1 MNEYNEKFIEE
12 NNYLNEIIDLLKCYL
27 SFDKDKLSEQKSD
40 LIEARKEMWENT
52 THSSADFDKL
62 TDLNQYLS
70 ALNMQ
75 TFSYTEL
82 EKRIAKHE
90 KMVNNPYFARI
101 DFTEEGY
108 DDTEKIYIGLFNLM
122 DEQTHDIKVYDWR
135 APISSIYYRSEIGPV
150 EYQAPSGKIKG
161 SISLKRQYKIT
172 KGILEYF
179 FDSNVNI
186 IDEMLMEALSKNM
199 TEKMK
204 TIVETIQKQQDLIIR
219 DLKNDLL
226 IVQGVAGSGKSS
238 VALHRIA
245 FLLYQ
250 GLNLKL
256 SSNNVIIISPNTL
269 FSKYISNVLPELG
282 EDNIKEFTFE
292 SIFNRLFE
300 GTLSVKTKSENFEN
314 IICTK
319 SETHRDFLRTNDDFK
334 GSSVFMQ
341 IIDRFIYYFEHKLI
355 QFEDVYFNNKV
366 IENKHLLKAFLLSGK
381 LDMPTAKKLKI
392 IENRI
397 MEKIRD
403 NKNDRRDKIEKA
415 VNKSNTHEFE
425 IKSFTRVLAAKET
438 NSFIDR
444 IHKFTEFSSYELY
457 KKLFSD
463 KNLFKTLAKDLVLP
477 DNIEE
482 IIDYTNKTINDM
494 YNIPYSDG
502 IALMYLKIK
511 AEGVD
516 VFSNIKQVIVDEAQ
530 DYYPMHYYVLK
541 KLFRE
546 ARFTIVGDVNQ
557 SIEKKS
563 DLSFYDDIIS
573 IFDFEK
579 SSKIYLNKSYR
590 NSYEIS
596 KFSEKL
602 LEEQNIYTEYFK
614 RNEEKPKIV
623 YEHNTLKLDNKIID
637 DIKKYKSLGY
647 NSVAI
652 ICKNRKEASDLFFR
666 LKNHIDLKLVDY
678 VGEQNISG
686 VIIVPIYL
694 AKGLEFDAVML
705 YETNDSNYNTIYD
718 KKLLYVACTR
728 ALHRLSL
735 YYTGKISRFLQ

>member
-1 MNEYNEKFIEE
+1 MEYSEKYTEE
-12 NNYLNEIIDLLKCYL
+12 NNYLNEVINLLSYYL
-27 SFDKDKLSEQKSD
+27 SIDTEKLAEQKSD

-52 THSSADFDKL
+52 THTSADFDKL

-70 ALNMQ
+70 ALQLQ
-75 TFSYTEL
+75 TLSYTEL

-90 KMVNNPYFARI
+90 RMLSNPYFARI

-122 DEQTHDIKVYDWR
+122 DDETHDIKVFDWR
-135 APISSIYYRSEIGPV
+135 APISSLYYRSEIGPV
-150 EYQAPSGKIKG
+150 EYKAPSGKIRG
-161 SISLKRQYKIT
+161 IISLKRQYKIT
-172 KGILEYF
+172 KGVLEYF

-186 IDEMLMEALSKNM
+186 VDEMLMEALSKNM
-199 TEKMK
+199 TSKMK

-226 IVQGVAGSGKSS
+226 VVQGVAGSGKTS

-250 GLNLKL
+250 GLNMKL

-282 EDNIKEFTFE
+282 EENIREFTFE
-292 SIFNRLFE
+292 NIFNKLFE
-300 GTLSVKTKSENFEN
+300 NNLSVKTKSENFEN
-314 IICTK
+314 IIC
-319 SETHRDFLRTNDDFK
+319 SETEKKRNFLRSYDEFK
-334 GSSVFMQ
+334 GSYDFMK

-355 QFEDVYFNNKV
+355 PFEDVYFNGEI
-366 IENKHLLKAFLLSGK
+366 IENKQLIKAFLLSGK
-381 LDMPTAKKLKI
+381 LNMSTSKKLKI

-397 MEKIRD
+397 MDKVRD
-403 NKNDRRDKIEKA
+403 HKNNRREKIEKA
-415 VNKSNTHEFE
+415 VSKSNGHEFE

-438 NSFIDR
+438 TSLIER

-457 KKLFSD
+457 KKLFNNKD
-463 KNLFKTLAKDLVLP
+463 LFKALGKGLNLP
-477 DNIEE
+477 ENIDE
-482 IIDYTNKTINDM
+482 IIDYTYKEINDP

-516 VFSNIKQVIVDEAQ
+516 TFSDIKQVIVDEAQ
-530 DYYPMHYYVLK
+530 DYYPMHYCVLK
-541 KLFRE
+541 MLFRE

-563 DLSFYDDIIS
+563 DLSLYDEIIS
-573 IFDFEK
+573 IFNFEK

-602 LEEQNIYTEYFK
+602 LEEKSIDTEHFK
-614 RNEEKPKIV
+614 RNEEKPEIICEKTS
-623 YEHNTLKLDNKIID
+623 ENLDNKIVE
-637 DIKKYKSLGY
+637 DIRKYKTQGY
-647 NSVAI
+647 NSIAV
-652 ICKNRKEASDLFFR
+652 ICKNRKDASDLFFR
-666 LKNHIDLKLVDY
+666 LKSKIDIKLVDY
-678 VGEQNISG
+678 VGEQNLTG

-694 AKGLEFDAVML
+694 AKGLEFDAVMI
-705 YETNDSNYNTIYD
+705 YEANDKNYNSIFD
-718 KKLLYVACTR
+718 KKLLYVASTR

-735 YYTGKISRFLQ
+735 YYTGKVSKYLKQ

>member
-1 MNEYNEKFIEE
+1 MEYSEKYIEE
-12 NNYLNEIIDLLKCYL
+12 NNYLNEVIHLLSYYL
-27 SFDKDKLSEQKSD
+27 SIDTEKLAEQKSD

-52 THSSADFDKL
+52 THTSADFDKL

-70 ALNMQ
+70 ALQLQ
-75 TFSYTEL
+75 TLSYTEL

-90 KMVNNPYFARI
+90 RMLSNPYFARI

-122 DEQTHDIKVYDWR
+122 DDETHDIKVFDWR
-135 APISSIYYRSEIGPV
+135 APISSLYYRSEIGPV
-150 EYQAPSGKIKG
+150 EYKAPSGKIRG
-161 SISLKRQYKIT
+161 IISLKRQYKIT
-172 KGILEYF
+172 KGVLEYF

-186 IDEMLMEALSKNM
+186 VDEMLMEALSKNM
-199 TEKMK
+199 TSKMK

-226 IVQGVAGSGKSS
+226 VVQGVAGSGKTS

-250 GLNLKL
+250 GLNMKL

-282 EDNIKEFTFE
+282 EENIREFTFE
-292 SIFNRLFE
+292 NIFNKLFE
-300 GTLSVKTKSENFEN
+300 NNLSVKTKSENFEN
-314 IICTK
+314 IIC
-319 SETHRDFLRTNDDFK
+319 SETEKKRNFLRSYDEFK
-334 GSSVFMQ
+334 GSYDFMK

-355 QFEDVYFNNKV
+355 PFEDVYFNGKI
-366 IENKHLLKAFLLSGK
+366 IENKQLIKAFLLSGK
-381 LDMPTAKKLKI
+381 LNMSTSKKLKI

-397 MEKIRD
+397 MDKVRD
-403 NKNDRRDKIEKA
+403 HKNNRREKIEKA
-415 VNKSNTHEFE
+415 VSESNGHEFE

-438 NSFIDR
+438 NSLIER
-444 IHKFTEFSSYELY
+444 IHKFTEFNSYELY
-457 KKLFSD
+457 KKLFND
-463 KNLFKTLAKDLVLP
+463 KDLFKTLGKGLNLP
-477 DNIEE
+477 ENIDE
-482 IIDYTNKTINDM
+482 IIDYTYREINDP

-516 VFSNIKQVIVDEAQ
+516 TFSDIKQVIVDEAQ
-530 DYYPMHYYVLK
+530 DYYPMHYCVLK
-541 KLFRE
+541 MLFRE

-563 DLSFYDDIIS
+563 DLSFYDEIIS
-573 IFDFEK
+573 IFNFEK

-602 LEEQNIYTEYFK
+602 LEEKSIDTEYFK
-614 RNEEKPKIV
+614 RNEEKPEIIFEKTS
-623 YEHNTLKLDNKIID
+623 ENLDNRIVE
-637 DIKKYKSLGY
+637 DISKYKTQGY
-647 NSVAI
+647 NSIAV
-652 ICKNRKEASDLFFR
+652 ICKNRKDASDLFFR
-666 LKNHIDLKLVDY
+666 LKSKIDIKLVDY
-678 VGEQNISG
+678 VGEQNLTG

-694 AKGLEFDAVML
+694 AKGLEFDAVMI
-705 YETNDSNYNTIYD
+705 YEANDKNYNNIFD
-718 KKLLYVACTR
+718 KKLLYVASTR

-735 YYTGKISRFLQ
+735 YYTGKVSKYLKQ

>member
-1 MNEYNEKFIEE
+1 MEYSEKYTEE
-12 NNYLNEIIDLLKCYL
+12 NNYLNEVINLLSYYL
-27 SFDKDKLSEQKSD
+27 SIDTEKLAEQKSD

-52 THSSADFDKL
+52 THTSADFDKL

-70 ALNMQ
+70 ALQLQ
-75 TFSYTEL
+75 TLSYTEL

-90 KMVNNPYFARI
+90 RMLSNPYFARI

-122 DEQTHDIKVYDWR
+122 DDETHDIKVFDWR
-135 APISSIYYRSEIGPV
+135 APISSLYYRSEIGPV
-150 EYQAPSGKIKG
+150 EYKAPSGKIRG
-161 SISLKRQYKIT
+161 IISLKRQYKIT
-172 KGILEYF
+172 KGVLEYF

-186 IDEMLMEALSKNM
+186 VDEMLMEALSKNM
-199 TEKMK
+199 TSKMK

-226 IVQGVAGSGKSS
+226 VVQGVAGSGKTS

-250 GLNLKL
+250 GLNMKL

-282 EDNIKEFTFE
+282 EENIREFTFE
-292 SIFNRLFE
+292 NIFNKLFE
-300 GTLSVKTKSENFEN
+300 NNLSVKTKSENFEN
-314 IICTK
+314 IIC
-319 SETHRDFLRTNDDFK
+319 SETEKKRNFLRSYDEFK
-334 GSSVFMQ
+334 GSYDFMK

-355 QFEDVYFNNKV
+355 PFEDVYFNGEI
-366 IENKHLLKAFLLSGK
+366 IENKQLIKAFLLSGK
-381 LDMPTAKKLKI
+381 LNMSTSKKLKI

-397 MEKIRD
+397 MDKVRD
-403 NKNDRRDKIEKA
+403 HKNNRREKIEKA
-415 VNKSNTHEFE
+415 VSKSNGHEFE

-438 NSFIDR
+438 TSLIER

-457 KKLFSD
+457 KKLFNNKD
-463 KNLFKTLAKDLVLP
+463 LFKALGKGLNLP
-477 DNIEE
+477 ENIDE
-482 IIDYTNKTINDM
+482 IIDYTYKEINDP

-516 VFSNIKQVIVDEAQ
+516 TFSDIKQVIVDEAQ
-530 DYYPMHYYVLK
+530 DYYPMHYCVLK
-541 KLFRE
+541 MLFRE

-563 DLSFYDDIIS
+563 DLSLYDEIVS
-573 IFDFEK
+573 IFNFEK

-602 LEEQNIYTEYFK
+602 LEEKSIDTEYFK
-614 RNEEKPKIV
+614 RNEEKPEIICEKTS
-623 YEHNTLKLDNKIID
+623 ENLDNKIVE
-637 DIKKYKSLGY
+637 DIRKYKTQGY
-647 NSVAI
+647 NSIAV
-652 ICKNRKEASDLFFR
+652 ICKNRKDASDLFFR
-666 LKNHIDLKLVDY
+666 LKSKIDIKLVDY
-678 VGEQNISG
+678 VGEQNLTG

-694 AKGLEFDAVML
+694 AKGLEFDAVMI
-705 YETNDSNYNTIYD
+705 YEANDKNYNSIFD
-718 KKLLYVACTR
+718 KKLLYVASTR

-735 YYTGKISRFLQ
+735 YYTGKVSKYLKQ

>member
-1 MNEYNEKFIEE
+1 MEYSEKFIEE
-12 NNYLNEIIDLLKCYL
+12 NNYLNEVINLLNYYL
-27 SFDKDKLSEQKSD
+27 SIDIEKLAEQKSD

-52 THSSADFDKL
+52 THTSADFDKL

-70 ALNMQ
+70 ALQLQ
-75 TFSYTEL
+75 TLSYTEL

-90 KMVNNPYFARI
+90 RMLNNSYFARI
-101 DFTEEGY
+101 DFTEDGY

-122 DEQTHDIKVYDWR
+122 DEETHDIKVFDWR
-135 APISSIYYRSEIGPV
+135 APISSLYYRSEIGPV
-150 EYQAPSGKIKG
+150 EYQAPSGKIRG
-161 SISLKRQYKIT
+161 TISLKRQYKIT
-172 KGILEYF
+172 KGVLEYF

-186 IDEMLMEALSKNM
+186 VDEMLMEALSKNM
-199 TEKMK
+199 TSKMK

-226 IVQGVAGSGKSS
+226 VVQGVAGSGKTS

-250 GLNLKL
+250 GLNMKL

-282 EDNIKEFTFE
+282 EENIREFTFE
-292 SIFNRLFE
+292 NIFNKLFE
-300 GTLSVKTKSENFEN
+300 NNLSVKTKSENFEN
-314 IICTK
+314 IICAETK
-319 SETHRDFLRTNDDFK
+319 KKRNFLRSYDEFK
-334 GSSVFMQ
+334 GSYAFMK

-355 QFEDVYFNNKV
+355 PFEDVYFNGKI

-381 LDMPTAKKLKI
+381 LDMATLKKLKI
-392 IENRI
+392 IESRIIDKVREHKNNRR
-397 MEKIRD
+397 E
-403 NKNDRRDKIEKA
+403 KIEKA
-415 VNKSNTHEFE
+415 VSKSNGHEFE

-438 NSFIDR
+438 NSLIEK
-444 IHKFTEFSSYELY
+444 IHKFTEFSSYDLY
-457 KKLFSD
+457 KKLFND
-463 KNLFKTLAKDLVLP
+463 KDLFKTFAKGLNLP
-477 DNIEE
+477 ENIDE
-482 IIDYTNKTINDM
+482 IIDYTNRMINDP

-516 VFSNIKQVIVDEAQ
+516 VFGNIKQIIVDEAQ
-530 DYYPMHYYVLK
+530 DYYPMHYHVLK
-541 KLFRE
+541 VLFRE
-546 ARFTIVGDVNQ
+546 SRFTIVGDVNQ

-563 DLSFYDDIIS
+563 DLSFYDEIIS
-573 IFDFEK
+573 IFNFEK

-602 LEEQNIYTEYFK
+602 LEEKNINTEYFK
-614 RNEEKPKIV
+614 RNEERPEVIHEKSS
-623 YEHNTLKLDNKIID
+623 ESLDNRIIE
-637 DIKKYKSLGY
+637 DICKYKAQGY
-647 NSVAI
+647 NSIAV
-652 ICKNRKEASDLFFR
+652 ICKNRKDASDLFFR
-666 LKNHIDLKLVDY
+666 LKSKINIKLVDY
-678 VGEQNISG
+678 VGEQNLTG

-694 AKGLEFDAVML
+694 AKGLEFDTVMI
-705 YETNDSNYNTIYD
+705 YGADDKNYNTIFD

-728 ALHRLSL
+728 ALHRLSF
-735 YYTGKISRFLQ
+735 YYTGKISRYL